1 MITRINHSG
10 IVVREMDRSV
20 AFYRD
25 ALGMEDVDTRERN
38 GGPIE
43 RLVGYT
49 PCHLKA
55 VDMAV
60 GDGSVLELLQYVEPP
75 PAGRATEE
83 RSALGASH
91 VAFDVV
97 DISGTYER
105 LVRNGA
111 RKLNPPIEVADGK
124 WVCYL
129 QDPDGNWIELI
140 EFTS

>member
-1 MITRINHSG
+1 MITRINHTG
-10 IVVREMDRSV
+10 LVVREMDRSV

-25 ALGMEDVDTRERN
+25 ALGMEVVDTRERN
-38 GGPIE
+38 GGAIE
-43 RLVGYT
+43 HLVGYS

-55 VDMAV
+55 VDLAV
-60 GDGSVLELLQYVEPP
+60 GDGSVLELLQYVAPP
-75 PAGRATEE
+75 PAERPTEE

-97 DISGTYER
+97 DINGTYEK
-105 LVRNGA
+105 LLRNGA
-111 RKLNPPIEVADGK
+111 RKLNPPIQVAPGK